1 MEKMRFYIVAIF
13 ILSFVFEGCKTSDKV
28 TNFTNPVI
36 HADVPDMDVIRVGS
50 DYYMVSTTMH
60 LMPGAPIMRSKDL
73 VNWEIVSYLFNEI
86 KDSPLYDLDGG
97 NIYGQGQWASSLRHH
112 NDKFYVLFATNRPQK
127 TYIYEAEDPAG
138 KWKKIS
144 EFDKTFHDASLLFDD
159 DGKVYLAYGSGH
171 IRISELK
178 SDLSDVKTDG
188 LDVVVI
194 NGKEDGFPN
203 LLEGTH
209 LCKYN
214 GKYYMF
220 LIWWPPGGIRTQLC
234 FRSDRIGGPY
244 EPKVILSDFMDRP
257 GAGVA
262 QGGIIDTK
270 DGDWYGFLFQDRGAV
285 GRVPVL
291 TPCRWENG
299 WPILGNEEG
308 KVPKVMKKPIKGFNA
323 IPLVISDNFD
333 SDKLAF
339 NWQWNHNPDNTLWS
353 LSERPGYMRLKTGK
367 VVGTIFEARNTLSQR
382 TEGPKCS
389 GSISIDASNMKDGD
403 IAGLG
408 MYCAEPGLISVVMEG
423 NQKYLVMTD
432 RNEEKARVE
441 LSVNKVY
448 LRTDCDFNTDNA
460 NFFYSTD
467 NVNWTKF
474 GTEFHMIYNLKHFM
488 GNRFA
493 IYNYATRTP
502 GGYVDIDYFEYT
514 RSE

>member
-1 MEKMRFYIVAIF
+1 MKNSILILALLITVLAEAQNKPPAEK
-13 ILSFVFEGCKTSDKV
+13 DK
-28 TNFTNPVI
+28 FTNPVI
-36 HADVPDMDVIRVGS
+36 YSDVPDMDVIRVGS
-50 DYYMVSTTMH
+50 DYYMISTTMH

-73 VNWEIVSYLFNEI
+73 VNWEIVSYLFDEI
-86 KDSPLYDLDGG
+86 KDSPLYDLEGG
-97 NIYGQGQWASSLRHH
+97 NVYGQGQWASSLRYH
-112 NDKFYVLFATNRPQK
+112 NGKFYVLFATNTPQK
-127 TYIYEAEDPAG
+127 TYIYETEDPTG

-144 EFDKTFHDASLLFDD
+144 EFDRTFHDASLLFDD
-159 DGKVYLAYGSGH
+159 DGKVYLAYGSSQ
-171 IRISELK
+171 IRITELK
-178 SDLSDVKTDG
+178 SDLSDIKSNG
-188 LDVVVI
+188 LDIVVI
-194 NGKEDGFPN
+194 KGGEDGYPN

-234 FRSDRIGGPY
+234 FRSDRIEGPY
-244 EPKVILSDFMDRP
+244 ESKIILSDFMDKP

-262 QGGIIDTK
+262 QGCIIDTK
-270 DGDWYGFLFQDRGAV
+270 NGDWYGFLFQDRGAV

-291 TPCRWENG
+291 MPCRWEDG

-308 KVPKVMKKPIKGFNA
+308 KVPKVMEKPIKGFHA
-323 IPLVISDNFD
+323 TPLVISDNFD

-339 NWQWNHNPDNTLWS
+339 NWQWNHNPDNNLWS

-367 VVGTIFEARNTLSQR
+367 VVETIFEARNTLSQR

-389 GSISIDASNMKDGD
+389 GSISMDISNMKNGD

-423 NQKYLVMTD
+423 NKKNLVMTD
-432 RNEEKARVE
+432 RKEEKARVE
-441 LSVNKVY
+441 LSVNKIY
-448 LRTDCDFNTDNA
+448 LRTDCDFTTDNA

-467 NVNWTKF
+467 GENWIKL
-474 GTEFHMIYNLKHFM
+474 GTEFHMIYNLRHFM

-493 IYNYATRTP
+493 IYNYATKEA
-502 GGYVDIDYFEYT
+502 GGYIDIDSFEYIKG
-514 RSE
+514 E